1 MVIEGRCSEDV
12 YQAVTRVVP
21 KCIPRFLKVVAS
33 SDEELESMGMC
44 KADLKMVTMHR
55 GKRGMV
61 GIVAK
66 LLSCVKDSE
75 TGKRREKFRIRNG
88 IRTRKDAN
96 RRIPLAEQV
105 ALWDKILASKFSI

>member
-1 MVIEGRCSEDV
+1 
-12 YQAVTRVVP
+12 
-21 KCIPRFLKVVAS
+21 
-33 SDEELESMGMC
+33 MC
-44 KADLKMVTMHR
+44 KADLKMVSMHR

-88 IRTRKDAN
+88 IMTRKDAN